1 VSSSR
6 TRVVGLVALLV
17 AVGAMA
23 IDHLVGTERGD
34 DDSGLVDPGTFA
46 ISVVLSIAA
55 AVVLFGWLVP
65 RQLEQGPER
74 AARSGL
80 VCSIASFIP
89 GLAVIWLGVPFL
101 VAGAGVALGL
111 EGRSGARRVEATAA
125 VAIGVLALVLGSVGY
140 LLAAV
145 L

>member
-6 TRVVGLVALLV
+6 TRVVGLVALAV
-17 AVGAMA
+17 AVGSMA

-46 ISVVLSIAA
+46 IAVVLSLAA
-55 AVVLFGWLVP
+55 AVILFGWLVP
-65 RQLEQGPER
+65 RLSGQGPER

-80 VCSIASFIP
+80 VCSIASVVP
-89 GLAVIWLGVPFL
+89 GIAVIWLGVPFI
-101 VAGAGVALGL
+101 VAGAGIALGL
-111 EGRSGARRVEATAA
+111 DGRSGARRVEATAA
-125 VAIGVLALVLGSVGY
+125 VAVGALVLALGSIGY